1 MKRMRKTFVA
11 HWIICLVCLGVFSF
25 AWRYGVPQL
34 IWASDASY
42 MTSAI
47 AALVVGTAI
56 WLGWQAWHV
65 DSPSPAQ
72 IFGLRPSIWK
82 EGAPMRGGPLP
93 NADFGQEAQLLAPA
107 LGMLGTVIGL
117 SMQAKALVAGA
128 ASLGALST
136 ALFTTGVGIAGF
148 IVLKVLTLNL
158 EAGIKRA
165 GR

>member
-1 MKRMRKTFVA
+1 MKRRTFTA
-11 HWIICLVCLGVFSF
+11 HYVLCLVCLGVFSF

-47 AALVVGTAI
+47 AALVVGTAG
-56 WLGWQAWHV
+56 WLGWQAWEA
-65 DSPSPAQ
+65 DSRYWQENKSQTDLELVASPYA
-72 IFGLRPSIWK
+72 SS
-82 EGAPMRGGPLP
+82 
-93 NADFGQEAQLLAPA
+93 DFGQEAQLLTPA

-136 ALFTTGVGIAGF
+136 SLFTTGVGIAGF

-158 EAGIKRA
+158 EAGIRRA

>member
-42 MTSAI
+42 MTSVI
-47 AALVVGTAI
+47 AALVVVTAV
-56 WLGWQAWHV
+56 WLGWQAWRV
-65 DSPSPAQ
+65 DDPHSFV
-72 IFGLRPSIWK
+72 I
-82 EGAPMRGGPLP
+82 

>member
-1 MKRMRKTFVA
+1 MKF
-11 HWIICLVCLGVFSF
+11 L
-25 AWRYGVPQL
+25 PQSV
-34 IWASDASY
+34 I
-42 MTSAI
+42 I
-47 AALVVGTAI
+47 AALVVGTAV
-56 WLGWQAWHV
+56 WLGWQAWLI
-65 DSPSPAQ
+65 DSEPVMHWVTMPQGYTKPVGMS
-72 IFGLRPSIWK
+72 
-82 EGAPMRGGPLP
+82 LP
-93 NADFGQEAQLLAPA
+93 KASADFGHEAQLLAPA

>member
-1 MKRMRKTFVA
+1 HYVL
-11 HWIICLVCLGVFSF
+11 CLVCLGVFSF

-34 IWASDASY
+34 IWARDASY
-42 MTSAI
+42 MTSVI
-47 AALVVGTAI
+47 AALVVGTAV
-56 WLGWQAWHV
+56 WLGWQAWLL
-65 DSPSPAQ
+65 D
-72 IFGLRPSIWK
+72 
-82 EGAPMRGGPLP
+82 APMQYGPP
-93 NADFGQEAQLLAPA
+93 DHVPHYPSDAANADFGQEAQLLAPA

-136 ALFTTGVGIAGF
+136 SLFTTGVGIAGF